1 MCLKFRISYSLTY
14 LRIVACCFVC
24 FGTFIVCCTLFPNLP
39 SFSLCASILIF
50 LFTVW
55 CAAVA
60 VVGIFLVVSCLHI
73 LHCRWPLMYVNPLEI
88 HFAIMPTELSS
99 AQILLYSFSLAS
111 CSFLF
116 CSFFGC
122 ALLMINILIWNSYE
136 SIWKCMPFSLANVFL
151 FRLSF
156 RHNKLIEWYHVGKWN
171 DLTSFFFIIIH
182 SVCIFSHLNRLLC
195 FCTTR
200 SLCWRRSHIS
210 MMKNRQKGEV
220 S

>member
-1 MCLKFRISYSLTY
+1 MLISLFMCLKFRISYSLTY

-39 SFSLCASILIF
+39 SFSLCAIDSYILVHRRI
-50 LFTVW
+50 LNVW

-116 CSFFGC
+116 CSFFLG
-122 ALLMINILIWNSYE
+122 ALY
-136 SIWKCMPFSLANVFL
+136 
-151 FRLSF
+151 
-156 RHNKLIEWYHVGKWN
+156 
-171 DLTSFFFIIIH
+171 
-182 SVCIFSHLNRLLC
+182 
-195 FCTTR
+195 
-200 SLCWRRSHIS
+200 
-210 MMKNRQKGEV
+210 
-220 S
+220 